1 MCRAGDAGSENEHEV
16 KSRTL
21 WCGSLSEKVDERILY
36 ELFLNAGPL
45 EKVTI
50 PRDKETGRQKT
61 FAFILFSHPESVK
74 YAVILLNNTLLFG
87 QQIKLQHRESGVG
100 LPAAPGQVLTD

>member
-1 MCRAGDAGSENEHEV
+1 MCRTGDAGSEKEHEV

-50 PRDKETGRQKT
+50 PRDKETGKQKT
-61 FAFILFSHPESVK
+61 FAFILYEHPESVK
-74 YAVILLNNTLLFG
+74 YAYDLFNG
-87 QQIKLQHRESGVG
+87 TELFRQQIKLQQKETG
-100 LPAAPGQVLTD
+100 LGNFLSFI